1 MDSNEK
7 KLKEVELNFI
17 KNIREKTGSSV
28 SDVRRIYWLAGPD
41 EDVIIETLRLLSYAV
56 SRNKRVNG
64 NMVPWDIEDYIA
76 EARHIV
82 DRRRK
87 EEEIDMT
94 ELQIKLIE
102 EKIEALKKDRA
113 AVAENYDEEVASTS
127 YDKQIEN
134 YELLLKKTLRGM

>member
-1 MDSNEK
+1 MNSNEK
-7 KLKEVELNFI
+7 KLNEVELGFI
-17 KNIREKTGSSV
+17 KNIGEKTDSSV
-28 SDVRRIYWLAGPD
+28 SDVRRVYLLAGPD
-41 EDVIIETLRLLSYAV
+41 EDVIVETLRLLSNMV
-56 SRNKRVNG
+56 SRQKRVNG

-82 DRRRK
+82 HRRRQ
-87 EEEIDMT
+87 EEAIDMT
-94 ELQIKLIE
+94 ELQIKLVE

-113 AVAENYDEEVASTS
+113 AVAEHYDEKIASTS

>member
-7 KLKEVELNFI
+7 KLNEVELSFI
-17 KNIREKTGSSV
+17 KNIGEKTGSSV
-28 SDVRRIYWLAGPD
+28 SDVRRIYWMAGPD
-41 EDVIIETLRLLSYAV
+41 EDVIIETLRLLSNMV
-56 SRNKRVNG
+56 SRQKRVNG

-82 DRRRK
+82 DRRRQ
-87 EEEIDMT
+87 EEAIDMT

-102 EKIEALKKDRA
+102 EKIEILKKDRA
-113 AVAENYDEEVASTS
+113 AVAENYDEETASTS
-127 YDKQIEN
+127 YDEQIEN